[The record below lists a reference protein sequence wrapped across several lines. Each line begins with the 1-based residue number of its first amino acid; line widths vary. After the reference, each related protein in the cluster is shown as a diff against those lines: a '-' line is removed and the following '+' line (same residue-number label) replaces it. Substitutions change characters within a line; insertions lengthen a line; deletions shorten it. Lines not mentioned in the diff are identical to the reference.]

1 VAKDKNAK
9 GKRRSRGS
17 SGEPVALTAQPLPQ
31 APVWQRALGRITGT
45 RVCYGKPIEA
55 YGHVVVPVATL
66 RTWGGL
72 GFGRGVAQN
81 TATPGAAIEDD
92 TESSLGSGGGGGGF
106 LDARPVGF
114 LAITPEGVRYQSIDV
129 PSPSARRGT
138 AMAFGLGA
146 LLAVRVLRGPIGRLT
161 RRSEGARPWP
171 GRSLRR

>member
-17 SGEPVALTAQPLPQ
+17 SGEPVALAAQPLPP
-31 APVWQRALGRITGT
+31 APVWQRALGRLTGT

-72 GFGRGVAQN
+72 GFGRGQG
-81 TATPGAAIEDD
+81 TAPPPVTIED
-92 TESSLGSGGGGGGF
+92 EAPASLGSGGGGGGF
-106 LDARPVGF
+106 IDARPVGF
-114 LAITPEGVRYQSIDV
+114 LAITPEGVRYQAIEV
-129 PSPSARRGT
+129 PSASARRGT

-161 RRSEGARPWP
+161 RRSEAGRPWP

>member
-17 SGEPVALTAQPLPQ
+17 GGEPVAIAAQPLPQ
-31 APVWQRALGRITGT
+31 APVWQRALGRLTGT

-72 GFGRGVAQN
+72 GFGRGAG
-81 TATPGAAIEDD
+81 PGAGPPVTIED
-92 TESSLGSGGGGGGF
+92 EAAASLGHGAGGGGF
-106 LDARPVGF
+106 VDARPVGF
-114 LAITPEGVRYQSIDV
+114 LEISPEGVRYQAIEM
-129 PSPSARRGT
+129 PSPPRPRGT
-138 AMAFGLGA
+138 ALAFGFGA

-161 RRSEGARPWP
+161 RRSGAARPWP
-171 GRSLRR
+171 GRSLRH